1 MTVVAVVIGL
11 LLAALGGLGVA
22 SPDRLLALIRSV
34 QTPGGLYSAAGLRLL
49 LGVALLMAG
58 PTSKSPEVVRIFGIL
73 ALIAAVLT
81 PLIGLERFGTLVDWW
96 WGQGTT
102 VIRVW
107 AMLPLALGLYLAWA
121 VLP

>member
-1 MTVVAVVIGL
+1 MTLVALVL
-11 LLAALGGLGVA
+11 CLFLAALGGLGVV

-34 QTPGGLYSAAGLRLL
+34 QTPAGLYSAAGLRLL

-58 PTSKSPEVVRIFGIL
+58 PTSKSPEVVRIFGVL

-81 PLIGLERFGTLVDWW
+81 PVIGLERFSTLVDWW

-107 AMLPLALGLYLAWA
+107 ALIPLALGLYIAWA